1 MHTRSKLSKVTTLK
15 SNEENT
21 GLIFVFLK
29 QEKQMHNVLHFVCLT
44 TFWALS
50 FEKQNPENCYIKWK
64 NIWKKQRW
72 KSLLFHDL
80 ARVVFPPELLLSPL
94 IIYYWQ
100 EIITEF
106 EIVIHEAEARLKS
119 FVTCKFDNYIC
130 AVYFSY
136 IGEVFGFFNTKI
148 AI

>member
-1 MHTRSKLSKVTTLK
+1 MYDILYVK
-15 SNEENT
+15 
-21 GLIFVFLK
+21 
-29 QEKQMHNVLHFVCLT
+29 
-44 TFWALS
+44 
-50 FEKQNPENCYIKWK
+50 
-64 NIWKKQRW
+64 
-72 KSLLFHDL
+72 LLFEL
-80 ARVVFPPELLLSPL
+80 FPNDEKKTIKGFTISWFIKSFSPSELLLPPL
-94 IIYYWQ
+94 IVYYWQ

>member
-1 MHTRSKLSKVTTLK
+1 MK
-15 SNEENT
+15 SNEENI
-21 GLIFVFLK
+21 GLISVFLK
-29 QEKQMHNVLHFVCLT
+29 QVKHMHNEWHFVCET
-44 TFWALS
+44 TFRALS
-50 FEKQNPENCYIKWK
+50 FEKQYPENCHIKWK
-64 NIWKKQRW
+64 NIWKKKGW
-72 KSLLFHDL
+72 KGLLFHDI
-80 ARVVFPPELLLSPL
+80 ARVIFPPELLLPPL
-94 IIYYWQ
+94 IVYYWQ